1 MSIVRKYELSFWLT
15 KGRVIRTHFIRLLV
29 DGPLFV
35 GSPTNLRKGI
45 LNYQKAHF
53 LVSIFRPGSF

>member
-35 GSPTNLRKGI
+35 YEFAHKSLRKGI
-45 LNYQKAHF
+45 N
-53 LVSIFRPGSF
+53 